1 MTCKISLAALA
12 VSAALL
18 SIPTGANA
26 GFLGHDRSWSWG
38 YWGGTDA
45 RMSRLFSFGWL
56 CRDQAAVAPARPA
69 KVRRYKAAP
78 SK

>member
-26 GFLGHDRSWSWG
+26 GFLGADRSWG
-38 YWGGTDA
+38 YWGDDA
-45 RMSRLFSFGWL
+45 RMSRLWSFGWL
-56 CRDQAAVAPARPA
+56 CRDQAVATAKPA

-78 SK
+78 PK

>member
-1 MTCKISLAALA
+1 MTYKISLAALA

-18 SIPTGANA
+18 AIPTGANA
-26 GFLGHDRSWSWG
+26 GFFGTDRSWG
-38 YWGGTDA
+38 YWGDTDA

-56 CRDQAAVAPARPA
+56 CRDQAAVPAAKPV

-78 SK
+78 VSK